1 MPKGILSMPRIH
13 ALLKR
18 AGDGKEEM
26 VKAVEIT
33 FPKWPARALF
43 PNQAG
48 KKLHWAERSKL
59 RHTAKEEAYFR
70 ALNKLDKPFEK
81 AEIDIFVTAGDK
93 RQRDL
98 DGFVSV
104 CKPWI
109 DGLVLAGI
117 IKDDNY
123 FVVSKQ
129 SITFQGVGEESVT
142 IIVTELE

>member
-1 MPKGILSMPRIH
+1 MTDTKCIQIAFDH
-13 ALLKR
+13 
-18 AGDGKEEM
+18 
-26 VKAVEIT
+26 
-33 FPKWPARALF
+33 WPARALF

-48 KKLHWAERSKL
+48 KKLHWAERSEL

-81 AEIDIFVTAGDK
+81 ASIEIFVTAGDK

-98 DGFVSV
+98 DGFVSA

-109 DGLVLAGI
+109 DGLVLAGR

-123 FVVSKQ
+123 FVVSKI

-142 IIVTELE
+142 IIVTEITEEE